1 MNNNF
6 YIVSQD
12 FETLD
17 RVLSN
22 FIERA
27 HMPIFAGLNNLLC
40 ANKIVSIEHI
50 STKIG
55 DESVGASLHHSCK
68 FSLSKTIWQLKI
80 DTE

>member
-27 HMPIFAGLNNLLC
+27 HMPIFADRNNPLC

-50 STKIG
+50 STNIG
-55 DESVGASLHHSCK
+55 DEYVGALLHHSCK
-68 FSLSKTIWQLKI
+68 FSL
-80 DTE
+80 